1 MRVGTGIKLLTS
13 FASEGATGWATNLHL
28 EAEQWAKSGP
38 QFVYIWISCQKWNL
52 PPPEA
57 PSASSFPP
65 SPFWVQKIIS
75 FLLQKTSLQPYR
87 LSCTRKDLR
96 LREKKTETQRR
107 NRTKHQVIISIK
119 TGMIKIMICM
129 KICFSFFFFSQR
141 LQLDLDALQNMSNNT
156 YKCFSCNYWPILMKT
171 LRCYVAV

>member
-1 MRVGTGIKLLTS
+1 MPARERQAGRLTYIWRQNSELRVGRSLFTFGYPARSGTSLHQRPPLL
-13 FASEGATGWATNLHL
+13 
-28 EAEQWAKSGP
+28 
-38 QFVYIWISCQKWNL
+38 L
-52 PPPEA
+52 PSLPH
-57 PSASSFPP
+57 
-65 SPFWVQKIIS
+65 PFECKKIIS

-129 KICFSFFFFSQR
+129 KICFSFFFPQR
-141 LQLDLDALQNMSNNT
+141 LQLDLDALQKMSNNT
-156 YKCFSCNYWPILMKT
+156 YKCFSCNY
-171 LRCYVAV
+171 